1 MGSSFEQMMEKIKA
15 EVKVTDKGK
24 IKRTFSR
31 ETFEQT
37 VRALANDPEY
47 KVEKAQWKNGKV
59 ETVDVY
65 PAAVIRKVVERILR
79 DVAQMDPQEAAAQAE
94 QYEIPAIDGWYDFV
108 SEAMYAY
115 LKAGKKFD
123 FIPKYDSNLSL
134 FIEPKDA
141 GVKVSRT
148 IANEK
153 KGIESR
159 EITNQ
164 IDAHQKLVAKTKVPK
179 WLKRQVK

>member
-1 MGSSFEQMMEKIKA
+1 MGSSFEQMMEKIKS

-37 VRALANDPEY
+37 VRALANDPSY
-47 KVEKAQWKNGKV
+47 KVEKAQWKNGEV
-59 ETVDVY
+59 QTTEVY

-108 SEAMYAY
+108 SEALYAY
-115 LKAGKKFD
+115 LDAGKKFD
-123 FIPKYDSNLSL
+123 FIPKRDSNLSL
-134 FIEPKDA
+134 LIEPKEA
-141 GVKVSRT
+141 GMKVSRT
-148 IANEK
+148 IANPE
-153 KGIESR
+153 KGIEAR
-159 EITNQ
+159 EVTNE
-164 IDAHQKLVAKTKVPK
+164 IGAHKKLVAKTKVPK
-179 WLKRQVK
+179 WLKRSVK